1 MFLRVL
7 VAVHKT
13 ADFPQLQFITV
24 VDTPFVAQ
32 KQILMV
38 QTIQPF
44 LGITVAVRL
53 LIVDVS
59 VVLVVQIL
67 TCSCGE
73 DSLVPQCSSL
83 RKSSP
88 AENCNTSAVAVL
100 HGRPHPCRDAEP
112 DPHGLVDHGDSAV
125 AGGHGDLRP
134 CCAGAA
140 SSTGAV
146 EKSVVLPQLHLMRN
160 SLRAA
165 HELPG
170 RLFRALHTG
179 AGPGVVS
186 TGTRPP

>member
-1 MFLRVL
+1 
-7 VAVHKT
+7 
-13 ADFPQLQFITV
+13 
-24 VDTPFVAQ
+24 
-32 KQILMV
+32 MV

-44 LGITVAVRL
+44 LGITVAVRF

-67 TCSCGE
+67 TCRCGE
-73 DSLVPQCSSL
+73 DSLLPQCSSL

-112 DPHGLVDHGDSAV
+112 GPHGLVDHGDSAV
-125 AGGHGDLRP
+125 AGGHGVLRP

-146 EKSVVLPQLHLMRN
+146 VEKSVVLPQLHLARN

-165 HELPG
+165 HELLS

-186 TGTRPP
+186 TGDTTPHN